1 MEFYIYY
8 DYDKRLIVPCR
19 NHNIIEVILM
29 LKYKVSIGALA
40 AVAVLLS
47 ILIAAKPEPLPEY
60 HEEESTEI
68 TVEPEISL
76 FTYLTDS
83 YEIDVPS
90 GWKEAVKEGTT
101 MFIDPETAS
110 VIEVSQEPYY
120 PQINAIDENAAA
132 SNLSAGGY
140 AISEFH
146 RISGSAYRCAYVKDN
161 IAYLEY
167 VYWDFDNVYTV
178 LGKYSP
184 DYYSKVFDKLTA
196 SLESFQHYG
205 TQIPDSWSVLYYE
218 YGNFAIMAN
227 NSWRY
232 YESSDTITLEDPVT
246 GLIIDVSVYI
256 SSGDFSDLDQLSFTD
271 EAASGKYNYIQ
282 SAYTNTGK
290 ELYAFA
296 TYTANG
302 GNYGEYHFGVA
313 SGEYIYLVKVTLPAE
328 QDTTDMQIFVD
339 NFKYY

>member
-1 MEFYIYY
+1 
-8 DYDKRLIVPCR
+8 
-19 NHNIIEVILM
+19 M

-40 AVAVLLS
+40 AAAVILS
-47 ILIAAKPEPLPEY
+47 ILIAVKPEPLPEY
-60 HEEESTEI
+60 HEEENTEI
-68 TVEPEISL
+68 TTEPQISV
-76 FTYLTDS
+76 FTYLTDL

-110 VIEVSQEPYY
+110 VIEVSQGPYY
-120 PQINAIDENAAA
+120 PQINMIDESAAA
-132 SNLSAGGY
+132 SNLSAAGY
-140 AISEFH
+140 TLSEFH

-167 VYWDFDNVYTV
+167 VYWDFENVYTV

-196 SLESFQHYG
+196 SLESFRHYG
-205 TQIPDSWSVLYYE
+205 TQIPDGWSVLYYE
-218 YGNFAIMAN
+218 YGNFAIMAK

-232 YESSDTITLEDPVT
+232 YESSDTITLEDPLT
-246 GLIIDVSVYI
+246 GLIINVSVYI
-256 SSGDFSDLDQLSFTD
+256 SKGDFSDFDQLSFTD

-296 TYTANG
+296 TYTSNS
-302 GNYGEYHFGVA
+302 GNYSEFHFGIA
-313 SGEYIYLVKVTLPAE
+313 SGDYIYLVRVTLPAE
-328 QDTTDMQIFVD
+328 QETSDMQMFVD
-339 NFKYY
+339 HFKYY